1 MKYDDIN
8 CICNIIYICDEDED
22 EDEDD
27 DDDDGHCYF
36 TATPPNT

>member
-8 CICNIIYICDEDED
+8 CICNIIYICD
-22 EDEDD
+22 DD
-27 DDDDGHCYF
+27 DDDDDDDGDGHCYF